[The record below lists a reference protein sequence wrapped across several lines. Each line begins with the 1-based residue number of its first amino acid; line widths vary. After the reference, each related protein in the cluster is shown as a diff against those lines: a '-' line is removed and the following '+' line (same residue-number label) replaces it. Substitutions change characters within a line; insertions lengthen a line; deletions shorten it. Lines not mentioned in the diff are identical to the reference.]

1 MVLTLELQDMTNK
14 ATTSQSP
21 ENQEELEELVLH
33 ESILSATRLNSDS
46 LQIGIR
52 GDPSLR
58 ETTGVRPR
66 YKSDVDERLDDLCPN
81 FEELLLRRSTYRLF
95 VGFNNGEIRVHSV
108 FDPLTQEIH
117 TAEKLA
123 NPGYVARQFP
133 MISYDDKVQHVRDL
147 YKALRGLPAYQQMPD
162 YWRNIMVRRSKE
174 WAPMAQ
180 EEIISIIGK
189 LKAMREMPVYFM
201 RNITI
206 CMVQSIVRIQ
216 FNCDGT
222 QILRTEDFQ
231 QFLDENIPES
241 L

>member
-1 MVLTLELQDMTNK
+1 MTDK
-14 ATTSQSP
+14 TTSFQSP
-21 ENQEELEELVLH
+21 ETQEELEELVLH

-52 GDPSLR
+52 GDPSIR

-66 YKSDVDERLDDLCPN
+66 YKSDVDERLEELCPN

-95 VGFNNGEIRVHSV
+95 VGFNNGEIRAHSV

-117 TAEKLA
+117 TAEKLS

-133 MISYDDKVQHVRDL
+133 MISYEDKVGLVRDL
-147 YKALRGLPAYQQMPD
+147 YKALRGLPAYQQMPA
-162 YWRNIMVRRSKE
+162 YWRNIMVRRSQE
-174 WAPMAQ
+174 WTPMAQ
-180 EEIISIIGK
+180 EEIVSIIGR
-189 LKAMREMPVYFM
+189 LQVLREMPVYYM

-222 QILRTEDFQ
+222 QILRAEDFQ
-231 QFLDENIPES
+231 RFLDENIPD
-241 L
+241 

>member
-1 MVLTLELQDMTNK
+1 MRRTP
-14 ATTSQSP
+14 APPASP
-21 ENQEELEELVLH
+21 DTQEAFEHLVLH
-33 ESILSATRLNSDS
+33 ESILSATGLNAES

-66 YKSDVDERLDDLCPN
+66 YESEVDTHLDALTAN

-95 VGFNNGEIRVHSV
+95 VGFNNGEIRTHSV

-117 TAEKLA
+117 TAERLA

-133 MISYDDKVQHVRDL
+133 MIDYAAKVQLVRDL
-147 YKALRGLPAYQQMPD
+147 YQALRGLPAYQQMPA
-162 YWRNIMVRRSKE
+162 YWRNILVRRSQE
-174 WAPMAQ
+174 WSPMTQ
-180 EEIISIIGK
+180 DEIVRVIAR
-189 LKAMREMPVYFM
+189 LRALRAMPVYYM

-206 CMVQSIVRIQ
+206 CMVQRIIRIQ

-222 QILRTEDFQ
+222 QILRAEDFQ
-231 QFLDENIPES
+231 RFLDENIPSEAGQA

>member
-1 MVLTLELQDMTNK
+1 MSRAKNNPTSPGNQD
-14 ATTSQSP
+14 
-21 ENQEELEELVLH
+21 ELEQLVLH
-33 ESILSATRLNSDS
+33 ESILSATGLNADS

-58 ETTGVRPR
+58 ETTVVRAR
-66 YKSDVDERLDDLCPN
+66 YKSDVDERLADLIPN

-95 VGFNNGEIRVHSV
+95 VGFNNGEIRTHSV

-117 TAEKLA
+117 TAERIA

-133 MISYDDKVQHVRDL
+133 MIDYGDKVQLVRDL
-147 YKALRGLPAYQQMPD
+147 YKALRGLPAYQKMPE
-162 YWRNIMVRRSKE
+162 YWRNIMVRRSQE

-180 EEIISIIGK
+180 EDIVSVVSR
-189 LKAMREMPVYFM
+189 LQALRDMPVYFM

-206 CMVQSIVRIQ
+206 CMVQKIIRIQ

-222 QILRTEDFQ
+222 QILRAEDFQ
-231 QFLDENIPES
+231 EFLKLNIPEDE
-241 L
+241 